1 MDPVGERPESVG
13 RRWTTGMLS
22 TGCPHS
28 QQGEGRSEGLVH
40 KSTGLFLNNQLM
52 GCTTTAQNITREWSF
67 TH

>member
-1 MDPVGERPESVG
+1 VDPVGERPESVG

-28 QQGEGRSEGLVH
+28 PQGEGRSEGLVH
-40 KSTGLFLNNQLM
+40 KSTWFFLNNQLM
-52 GCTTTAQNITREWSF
+52 GCTTAQNITREWSF